1 VVSASLDKI
10 HSGGE
15 VKGSDFRVLMGGCEK
30 MLVSA
35 SSIYLTCPEL
45 VKLNKQSGVAE
56 KVSRNNF
63 YAYEMELSDRRL
75 FLYGHQE
82 IAVYDIMGNIA

>member
-1 VVSASLDKI
+1 MVVSP
-10 HSGGE
+10 
-15 VKGSDFRVLMGGCEK
+15 
-30 MLVSA
+30 

-45 VKLNKQSGVAE
+45 VKLNKQSGAAE
-56 KVSRNNF
+56 KVSRNSF
-63 YAYEMELSDRRL
+63 FAYEIKLSGRRL